1 VIVTD
6 NSSGTTRIS
15 IASATGMTGVITL
28 GRFDFIPM
36 LTGSS
41 QFVLRHVELL
51 DLNQQ
56 SLVGNATALQYPV
69 VIK

>member
-1 VIVTD
+1 
-6 NSSGTTRIS
+6 
-15 IASATGMTGVITL
+15 MTGVITL